1 MKSDNKKTRTGYL
14 LSNMALFTV
23 SNFVSKLLV
32 FFLVPFYTNVLT
44 TSEYGTADVFASAL
58 LLAVPLL
65 SVNAGEAALR
75 FGIENEKERGGILR
89 SGLRRVLIS
98 AGVVFALGAA
108 ALFLPVRA
116 DLRVFAA
123 LFAMIYLCDALYEF
137 MLLYCQGCEN
147 VKVMITGSVSCTAII
162 IASNMVF
169 LLVLHL
175 GLYGYLFSQMAAYI
189 TSAVLMFFLIGGPK
203 LLKQPENK
211 ELQKEMFSYGRGMLL
226 YSTSSWIN
234 NALDR
239 FYILLMLGTSSNGIY
254 GAAYKIPAILMV
266 FQRIFAQSFQ
276 MSATKSYKE
285 KDSVK
290 FFSKLY
296 ILYNAVMT
304 SGCAVILLF
313 LAPLSA
319 FMFRKGFSIAYY
331 YVPFLLISVIFGALN
346 GFLGSVCL
354 AYKDPK
360 SMGEATAA
368 GAALNMIL
376 NYVLITFFGLIG
388 AAAATLASY
397 FCMFAIAFVKTR
409 RHVRLE
415 INIIRDFGVYI
426 LLLAEGIL
434 SMRRIPY
441 YYIYNLIIALII
453 VIIYLKQI
461 RENVI
466 NLLAKLKRKQGDR
479 DNDIKTE

>member
-1 MKSDNKKTRTGYL
+1 MKTPGGKTRTGYL

-32 FFLVPFYTNVLT
+32 FFLVPFYTNVLST
-44 TSEYGTADVFASAL
+44 AEYGVADVFQSAL

-65 SVNAGEAALR
+65 SFNAGEAALR
-75 FGIENEKERGGILR
+75 YGIENEKERGGILR
-89 SGLRRVLIS
+89 TGLRRVLIS
-98 AGVVFALGAA
+98 AAAVFLLCAVAV
-108 ALFLPVRA
+108 FLPVDRQMKIY
-116 DLRVFAA
+116 AA

-137 MLLYCQGCEN
+137 MLLFCQGCEN
-147 VKVMITGSVSCTAII
+147 VKVMITGSVSCTAVI
-162 IASNMVF
+162 IASNMIF
-169 LLVLHL
+169 LLVLKL
-175 GLYGYLFSQMAAYI
+175 GLYGYLFSQMAAFLI
-189 TSAVLMFFLIGGPK
+189 SALLMFILIKGK
-203 LLKQPENK
+203 DLLRSAENT
-211 ELQKEMFSYGRGMLL
+211 ELSKEMFSYGKGMLL

-239 FYILLMLGTSSNGIY
+239 FYILLMLGASSNGIY

-276 MSATKSYKE
+276 MSATKSYRE
-285 KDSVK
+285 KDSGE

-296 ILYNAVMT
+296 NLYNAVMV
-304 SGCAVILLF
+304 SGCTLILLF

-354 AYKDPK
+354 AFKDPK

-368 GAALNMIL
+368 GAVLNMVL
-376 NYVLITFFGLIG
+376 NYVLIMAFGLIG

-409 RHVRLE
+409 KHVRLK
-415 INIIRDFGVYI
+415 INFFRDLGIYL
-426 LLLAEGIL
+426 LLLAQGIL

-441 YYIYNLIIALII
+441 YHVYEI
-453 VIIYLKQI
+453 VITLVILIVYYKQI
-461 RENVI
+461 RETVEKKVKE
-466 NLLAKLKRKQGDR
+466 LWKR
-479 DNDIKTE
+479 

>member
-1 MKSDNKKTRTGYL
+1 MKKLNGKTKTGYL

-32 FFLVPFYTNVLT
+32 FFLVPFYTDVLS
-44 TSEYGTADVFASAL
+44 TSEYGTADVFQSAL

-65 SVNAGEAALR
+65 SFNAGEAALR
-75 FGIENEKERGGILR
+75 YGIENENERGGILR
-89 SGLRRVLIS
+89 TGLRRVLIS
-98 AGVVFALGAA
+98 AAVVFLICALAV
-108 ALFLPVRA
+108 FLPI
-116 DLRVFAA
+116 DGKLKIYAA

-137 MLLYCQGCEN
+137 MLLFCQGCEN
-147 VKVMITGSVSCTAII
+147 VKVMITGSVSCTAVI

-169 LLVLHL
+169 LLVFRL
-175 GLYGYLFSQMAAYI
+175 GLYGYLFSQMAAFLF
-189 TSAVLMFFLIGGPK
+189 SALLMFFLIGGTK
-203 LLKQPENK
+203 LLKSAENI
-211 ELQKEMFSYGRGMLL
+211 ELSREMLVYGRGMLL

-276 MSATKSYKE
+276 MSATKSYRE
-285 KDSVK
+285 KDSVE
-290 FFSKLY
+290 FFSRLY
-296 ILYNAVMT
+296 CLYNAVIT

-313 LAPLSA
+313 LTPLGA
-319 FMFRKGFSIAYY
+319 FMFRKGFSVAFY

-360 SMGEATAA
+360 SMGEATAT
-368 GAALNMIL
+368 GAVINMIL
-376 NYVLITFFGLIG
+376 NYVLIICFGLIG
-388 AAAATLASY
+388 AAAATLVSY
-397 FCMFAIAFVKTR
+397 FCMFAIAFFKTKK
-409 RHVRLE
+409 HVRLNV
-415 INIIRDFGVYI
+415 NIIKDSCVYL

-434 SMRRIPY
+434 CMRRIPY
-441 YYIYNLIIALII
+441 YYIYNLVITLVIMLI
-453 VIIYLKQI
+453 YCKQI
-461 RENVI
+461 KETV
-466 NLLAKLKRKQGDR
+466 LEKVKELWKR
-479 DNDIKTE
+479 